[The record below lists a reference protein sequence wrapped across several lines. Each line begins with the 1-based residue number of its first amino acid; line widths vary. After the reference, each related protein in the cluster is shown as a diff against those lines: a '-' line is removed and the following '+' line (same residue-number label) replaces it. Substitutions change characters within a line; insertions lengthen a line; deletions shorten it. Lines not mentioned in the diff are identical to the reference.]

1 MQKRSLWRAG
11 AVLGVVLVAAGCS
24 GPEKRAETASGPA
37 VEHLQPR
44 TAVRV
49 FDRQG
54 EVSTWN
60 EMLSGLADAD
70 IIVIGETHGHP
81 LGLSAAA
88 ALWDDLLKTR
98 PQAALAMEF
107 FERDQQVALDDYL
120 AGITDEEA
128 FREAARRSQGNYPE
142 GHRQMVEAAREAGR
156 PVIAANAPR
165 RYVRM
170 TTPQG
175 YERLTGL
182 SDAQRRMFEPPAQ
195 LVEGRYRDEFFGLMS
210 GGGHGESMPE
220 GMVEK
225 MYFSQQLWDS
235 TMAASVVNATLRG
248 SRPVVL
254 VVGRFHADFD
264 GATVEFIQN
273 SRPDLTVRTV
283 SVVDEASGTIAE
295 EDVGRADYV
304 FYVGGTDA
312 HGDAS

>member
-1 MQKRSLWRAG
+1 M
-11 AVLGVVLVAAGCS
+11 
-24 GPEKRAETASGPA
+24 
-37 VEHLQPR
+37 
-44 TAVRV
+44 

-54 EVSTWN
+54 DSSTWN
-60 EMLSGLADAD
+60 DMLAGLGDAD
-70 IIVIGETHGHP
+70 IIVIGETHGHR

-88 ALWDDLLKTR
+88 ALWDDVLKTR

-120 AGITDEEA
+120 AGVTDEEA
-128 FREAARRSQGNYPE
+128 FREAARRSEGNYPD
-142 GHRQMVEAAREAGR
+142 GHRRMVESAREADR

-175 YERLTGL
+175 YERLAAL
-182 SDAQRRMFEPPAQ
+182 SDAQRRMFEPPSQ
-195 LVEGRYRDEFFGLMS
+195 LTEGRYRDEFFGLMS
-210 GGGHGESMPE
+210 GGGHGDSMPE
-220 GMVEK
+220 GMVDK

-248 SRPVVL
+248 DRPVVL

-264 GATVEFIQN
+264 GATVEFIRN
-273 SRPDLTVRTV
+273 SRPDLTVKTV

-295 EDVGRADYV
+295 EDIGRADYV
-304 FYVGGTDA
+304 FYVGGAD
-312 HGDAS
+312 GREDGS

>member
-1 MQKRSLWRAG
+1 M
-11 AVLGVVLVAAGCS
+11 AAGCS
-24 GPEKRAETASGPA
+24 GPEKRPGSSAGPA
-37 VEHLQPR
+37 IEDLQPR

-49 FDRQG
+49 FDREGG
-54 EVSTWN
+54 ETTWDD
-60 EMLSGLADAD
+60 MLAGLNAAD

-88 ALWDDLLKTR
+88 ALWDDVLETR

-120 AGITDEEA
+120 AGVTGEEA

-142 GHRQMVEAAREAGR
+142 GHRRMVEAAREAGR

>member
-1 MQKRSLWRAG
+1 MLNRSLWRAG
-11 AVLGVVLVAAGCS
+11 AVLGVVLMAAGCS
-24 GPEKRAETASGPA
+24 GPEKRPESSAGPA
-37 VEHLQPR
+37 IEDLQPR

-49 FDRQG
+49 FDREG
-54 EVSTWN
+54 DERTWDD
-60 EMLSGLADAD
+60 MLAGLNDAD

-88 ALWDDLLKTR
+88 ALWDDVLETR

-120 AGITDEEA
+120 AGVTDEEA

-142 GHRQMVEAAREAGR
+142 GHRRMVEAAREAGR

-182 SDAQRRMFEPPAQ
+182 SDAQRRMFAPPGQ
-195 LVEGRYRDEFFGLMS
+195 VVEGRYRDEFFGLMS
-210 GGGHGESMPE
+210 GGGHGETMPE

-235 TMAASVVNATLRG
+235 TMAASVVNATLGG

-254 VVGRFHADFD
+254 VVGRFHSDFD
-264 GATVEFIQN
+264 GATVEFIRTG
-273 SRPDLTVRTV
+273 RPDLTVKTV

-295 EDVGRADYV
+295 EDVGRADFV
-304 FYVGGTDA
+304 FYVGGADELED
-312 HGDAS
+312 GS